1 MLENVYPKVWLC
13 PSVDALVSMETQVLE
28 VTRMGSIE
36 GIVLRFGGFYGP
48 NAGTEIIASVVSNK

>member
-1 MLENVYPKVWLC
+1 
-13 PSVDALVSMETQVLE
+13 METQVLE

-48 NAGTEIIASVVSNK
+48 NAGTEIIARLLRHRWLPVLKNSDDFVIP